1 MQNSV
6 LVPMVVEQTSRGERA
21 FDIYSRLLKENI
33 IFLGTPID
41 DNVANL
47 IIAQML
53 FLAAEDPEKDIS
65 LYINSPGGSI
75 TAGLAILDTMNL
87 VEPDIVTYCVGQAAS
102 MAAVLLACGTKAK
115 RYSLPHSRILIH
127 QPSMSGLGGQATDID
142 IYAREI
148 LRMRESLN
156 QILAN
161 ATGQP
166 VDRIARDVDRDYILE
181 PDSGAGIWHHRPH
194 YRKPRAATG
203 SHALMRVGLVS
214 PALLLALAA
223 SAQLIPSGTPVPSHH
238 ASACGVYQR
247 VSV

>member
-1 MQNSV
+1 MNNSV

-75 TAGLAILDTMNL
+75 TAGLAILDTMRL
-87 VEPDIVTYCVGQAAS
+87 VEPDIVTYCLGQAAS
-102 MAAVLLACGTKAK
+102 MAAVLLACGSKGK
-115 RYSLPHSRILIH
+115 RYSLPHSRILIHHLPHSRILIH
-127 QPSMSGLGGQATDID
+127 QPSMSGLGGQAADID

-148 LRMRESLN
+148 LRMRQSLN
-156 QILAN
+156 EILAE
-161 ATGQP
+161 ACSQP
-166 VDRIARDVDRDYILE
+166 VEKIARDVDRDYILE
-181 PDSGAGIWHHRPH
+181 PPQ
-194 YRKPRAATG
+194 
-203 SHALMRVGLVS
+203 ALEYGLIDRVITTREL
-214 PALLLALAA
+214 
-223 SAQLIPSGTPVPSHH
+223 QPVPT
-238 ASACGVYQR
+238 R
-247 VSV
+247 